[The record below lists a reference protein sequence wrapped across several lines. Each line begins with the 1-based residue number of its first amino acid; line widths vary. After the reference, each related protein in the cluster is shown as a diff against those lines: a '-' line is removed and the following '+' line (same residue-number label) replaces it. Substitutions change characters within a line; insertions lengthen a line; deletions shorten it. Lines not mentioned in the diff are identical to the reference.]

1 MALLG
6 GTGQVAIMQGV
17 STASNHAIRVHCHQE
32 LFRQFAGIQVV
43 ALPSDQD
50 DIARAE
56 REAIAVMKAHPK
68 LRGWVASDASGPIGI
83 GRAIAALG
91 AQGYWSVLQLWQQ
104 GLGASAI
111 ERIDTGISVIG
122 PGSGSCS
129 SSGNP

>member
-1 MALLG
+1 
-6 GTGQVAIMQGV
+6 
-17 STASNHAIRVHCHQE
+17 
-32 LFRQFAGIQVV
+32 
-43 ALPSDQD
+43 
-50 DIARAE
+50 
-56 REAIAVMKAHPK
+56 
-68 LRGWVASDASGPIGI
+68 
-83 GRAIAALG
+83 LG